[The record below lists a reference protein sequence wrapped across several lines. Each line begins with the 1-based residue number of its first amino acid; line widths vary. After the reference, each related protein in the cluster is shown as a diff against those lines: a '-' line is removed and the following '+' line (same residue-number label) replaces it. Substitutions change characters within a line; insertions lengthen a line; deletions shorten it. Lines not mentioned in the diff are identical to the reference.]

1 MKAIVLEQPG
11 RFIQADLTDPGHP
24 AAGEAIVRVRRVGI
38 CGSDI
43 SGYLG
48 KMPFYSYPRIPGHE
62 LGVEVAE
69 VGPGVTNVRPGDR
82 CSVEPYMNCQQ
93 CLACRRGASN
103 CCQNLKVLGVHT
115 DGGLRPR
122 FMVPARKLHKSAKLT
137 LDQLALVETLAIG
150 CHAVNR
156 AAPRSDEHVLVIG
169 AGPIGLSVIEFVKL
183 TGATLTV
190 LDLNDRRLAFCR
202 DTMGVK
208 HTVQSH
214 GDRDADVRAVQAV
227 TGELPTVVIDATGSQ
242 KSMNG
247 SFHFTGHTGRVVF
260 VGIGTFDVSF
270 PDPLLHARELTIY
283 ASRNALPNDFERII
297 KLIEDGR
304 IDTRPWITHRCG
316 FDALAETFPAY
327 TRPETGVI
335 KAMVELE

>member
-11 RFIQADLTDPGHP
+11 RFAQADLGEPGRP
-24 AAGEAIVRVRRVGI
+24 GPGDVLVRVHRVGI

-48 KMPFYSYPRIPGHE
+48 TMPFYSYPRIPGHE
-62 LGVEVAE
+62 LGVEVVS
-69 VGPGVTNVRPGDR
+69 VGDGVSNVRPGDR
-82 CSVEPYMNCQQ
+82 CSVEPYMNCQT
-93 CLACRRGASN
+93 CAACRRGASN

-122 FMVPARKLHKSAKLT
+122 FIVPARKLHKSEKLT

-156 AAPRSDEHVLVIG
+156 AGPKGDEHALVIG

-202 DTMGVK
+202 ETMGVR
-208 HTVQSH
+208 HTVLSK
-214 GDRDADVRAVQAV
+214 GDRDADVRAVQQIS
-227 TGELPTVVIDATGSQ
+227 GELPTVVIDATGNQ

-247 SFHFTGHTGRVVF
+247 SFHFAGHTGRIVF
-260 VGIGTFDVSF
+260 VGIGTFEVSF
-270 PDPLLHARELTIY
+270 PDPLLHARELTVY
-283 ASRNALPNDFERII
+283 ASRNALPGDFERII
-297 KLIEDGR
+297 KLIEEGQ
-304 IDTRPWITHRCG
+304 IDTRPWITHRCS
-316 FDALAETFPAY
+316 FDAVAQNFPAY

-335 KAMVELE
+335 KAMVELT